1 MPVLISNVFF
11 FNNLEFNPG
20 LDLAAM
26 NVQRGRDH
34 GLRPYNSWREPCGL
48 RRIDKWEDLTYVVTP
63 RYAALLPQLYK

>member
-1 MPVLISNVFF
+1 
-11 FNNLEFNPG
+11 
-20 LDLAAM
+20 M

-63 RYAALLPQLYK
+63 RYAAMLPQLYK